1 MREPP
6 IPSRLDMDEMVE
18 DPVQLLPA
26 EGQGDPVDHLSLDDE
41 PDPVLRREDA
51 VGDREGR
58 ADRMLDRI
66 VRLRADERVA
76 AGVDD
81 QDDVS
86 RSLALVF
93 VRAKALGSR
102 GRLPGD
108 PPHPAP
114 PHVPA
119 RAPETGPPP

>member
-1 MREPP
+1 MGEPP

-58 ADRMLDRI
+58 ADRMLDRTD
-66 VRLRADERVA
+66 RLRADARVA
-76 AGVDD
+76 AGGAD
-81 QDDVS
+81 QGGVS
-86 RSLALVF
+86 
-93 VRAKALGSR
+93 
-102 GRLPGD
+102 
-108 PPHPAP
+108 
-114 PHVPA
+114 
-119 RAPETGPPP
+119 GPPPAGGGGACA